1 MDNKAYLDQIAVK
14 EQPKNSSPFSSILS
28 PALLKLIIGA
38 VILIILLIIVTAIL
52 NSNSNSSST
61 SYSALYERYS
71 LLLAED
77 SAMQTQKD
85 NLRSAELRSN
95 TTNFLIASDS
105 FFNNYTSAVTSAGT
119 TITTGDPTIASEI
132 NSYATN
138 LNNAYMNGYLDD
150 SFASESAYQ
159 LAVLVQLETNII
171 NTTDNASLKELL
183 TTNLESLKT
192 YQQIYQDYGS
202 EE

>member
-14 EQPKNSSPFSSILS
+14 EQPKSSSPFSSILS
-28 PALLKLIIGA
+28 PMLLKLIVGA
-38 VILIILLIIVTAIL
+38 VVLIVLLIVVTAIL
-52 NSNSNSSST
+52 NSNSGDSSST
-61 SYSALYERYS
+61 YSALYERYS

-95 TTNFLIASDS
+95 TANFLITSDS
-105 FFNNYTSAVTSAGT
+105 FLNNYTSAVTGTGT
-119 TITTGDPTIASEI
+119 TITTGDPTIATEI
-132 NSYATN
+132 SSYATN
-138 LNNAYMNGYLDD
+138 LNSAYMNGYLDD

-192 YQQIYQDYGS
+192 YQEIYQNYGS

>member
-14 EQPKNSSPFSSILS
+14 EQPKKSSPLSSLLS
-28 PALLKLIIGA
+28 PMLLKLIIGA
-38 VILIILLIIVTAIL
+38 VVLIILLIVVTAIL
-52 NSNSNSSST
+52 NSNNSSSSS

-95 TTNFLIASDS
+95 TTNFIITSDT
-105 FFNNYTSAVTSAGT
+105 FLNNYTSAVTNAGT
-119 TITTGDPTIASEI
+119 TITTGDALIAEDM
-132 NSYATN
+132 NSYAEN
-138 LNNAYMNGYLDD
+138 LNSAYMNGYLDD

-171 NTTDNASLKELL
+171 NTTDNTSLKELL

-192 YQQIYQDYGS
+192 YQAIYQDYGS